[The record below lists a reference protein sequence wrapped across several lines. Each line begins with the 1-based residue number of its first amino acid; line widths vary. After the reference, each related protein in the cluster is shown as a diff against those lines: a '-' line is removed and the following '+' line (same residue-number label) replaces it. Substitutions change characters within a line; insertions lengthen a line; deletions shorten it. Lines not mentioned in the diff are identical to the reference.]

1 MKPIYF
7 IADLHLS
14 ETHPELTALFND
26 FMQNQAQEAQAVY
39 ILGDLFDF
47 WIGDDE
53 TSPLISQVKQL
64 IKNLTEKGNCLLFHS
79 WQSRFSRREKIC
91 TRLWFNVIA

>member
-1 MKPIYF
+1 
-7 IADLHLS
+7 
-14 ETHPELTALFND
+14 
-26 FMQNQAQEAQAVY
+26 MQNKAQEAQAVY

-64 IKNLTEKGNCLLFHS
+64 IKDVYKRQL
-79 WQSRFSRREKIC
+79 QR
-91 TRLWFNVIA
+91 

>member
-26 FMQNQAQEAQAVY
+26 FYAKQSTRS
-39 ILGDLFDF
+39 
-47 WIGDDE
+47 
-53 TSPLISQVKQL
+53 TSGLYFGGS
-64 IKNLTEKGNCLLFHS
+64 F
-79 WQSRFSRREKIC
+79 
-91 TRLWFNVIA
+91 

>member
-26 FMQNQAQEAQAVY
+26 FMQNKAQEAQAVLY
-39 ILGDLFDF
+39 FGGSF
-47 WIGDDE
+47 
-53 TSPLISQVKQL
+53 
-64 IKNLTEKGNCLLFHS
+64 
-79 WQSRFSRREKIC
+79 
-91 TRLWFNVIA
+91 

>member
-26 FMQNQAQEAQAVY
+26 FMQNKAQEAQ
-39 ILGDLFDF
+39 GFFF
-47 WIGDDE
+47 WGVFFGFLCGGRE
-53 TSPLISQVKQL
+53 TAPF
-64 IKNLTEKGNCLLFHS
+64 NLTSKTVDKKTDRKGHCLLFHS
-79 WQSRFSRREKIC
+79 W
-91 TRLWFNVIA
+91 

>member
-26 FMQNQAQEAQAVY
+26 FMQNKAQEAQAVY

-53 TSPLISQVKQL
+53 TSPLISQIKHQ
-64 IKNLTEKGNCLLFHS
+64 IKNLTEKGIACYFIHGNRDFLLGKNLH
-79 WQSRFSRREKIC
+79 KI
-91 TRLWFNVIA
+91 VV

>member
-26 FMQNQAQEAQAVY
+26 FMQNKAQEAQAVY
-39 ILGDLFDF
+39 ILGDL
-47 WIGDDE
+47 
-53 TSPLISQVKQL
+53 LIFGLVMMRPHL
-64 IKNLTEKGNCLLFHS
+64 
-79 WQSRFSRREKIC
+79 
-91 TRLWFNVIA
+91 

>member
-14 ETHPELTALFND
+14 EAHPELTALFND
-26 FMQNQAQEAQAVY
+26 FMQNKAQEAQAVY

-53 TSPLISQVKQL
+53 TSPLISQVKQS
-64 IKNLTEKGNCLLFHS
+64 IKKLTEKGIACYFIHGN
-79 WQSRFSRREKIC
+79 RVIFSSGKNLHKI
-91 TRLWFNVIA
+91 VV